1 MKCQTPEFWFF
12 YKQTAGSHDIQNELH
27 LQGGCVK
34 IDSENS
40 TRFYFGREE
49 GVKMKKRVVYVL
61 LCFMLCMASIPAAV
75 FADSETP
82 AVPATKWS
90 DNAATAFAG
99 GSGTEA
105 DPYQIETPEQLAK
118 LAADVNSGVVGQ
130 THIREYFKLT
140 KDIDLSAHRWIPI
153 GRGTVL
159 KPYQAFSGYFNGNDK
174 TITGMY
180 VDESTEK
187 YSAGL
192 FGNFSGYEIKNLK
205 IKDAYVKTSSDVNEQ
220 SGNRDAAGIL
230 IGSAIQGHEMT
241 ISVKD
246 CSVSGIVESDSARTG
261 GLAGYNSYGT
271 YENCTADVKVKG
283 AGKAGGFVGEDFSGT
298 YKNCTAEGNV
308 SGSWSVGGFAGILF
322 FESKADHCAA
332 QGKVTASDWNAGGFA
347 GYVEN
352 GVTISNCVAAGDV
365 ESTVDGWE
373 PKVGGFA
380 GTVTGA
386 NTVSNS
392 HAAGKVTS
400 ASKDIKAGGF
410 AGALVETNNFASCS
424 FDVEKNADL
433 KAAGGTEAAEIEGV
447 EAASTQKVK
456 ANVCRDYYGKH
467 ELKEVP
473 GKAAN
478 CLEDGVETYWMC
490 DNCGSMY
497 SDKEQMTMITE
508 PAVIKATGHKFG
520 EWKVIKEATASEKGE
535 KQRTCQVCQFVEK
548 AEIPAAGAPVNDKSA
563 ATGDSS
569 MPILYGILALAA
581 LAGAGAVIVTRK
593 KRMN

>member
-1 MKCQTPEFWFF
+1 
-12 YKQTAGSHDIQNELH
+12 
-27 LQGGCVK
+27 
-34 IDSENS
+34 
-40 TRFYFGREE
+40 
-49 GVKMKKRVVYVL
+49 MKKRVVYVL

-118 LAADVNSGVVGQ
+118 LAADVNSGIYGQ
-130 THIREYFKLT
+130 THSGEYFKLT
-140 KDIDLSAHRWIPI
+140 KDIDLSAHKWIPI
-153 GRGTVL
+153 GSGSAS
-159 KPYQAFSGYFNGNDK
+159 KSFHAFSGYFDGNDK
-174 TITGMY
+174 TITGLR
-180 VDESTEK
+180 VDESDDHF
-187 YSAGL
+187 SAGL
-192 FGNFSGYEIKNLK
+192 FGNVTGYEIKNLK
-205 IKDAYVKTSSDVNEQ
+205 IKDAYVKTE
-220 SGNRDAAGIL
+220 SGDGTENAGIL
-230 IGSAIQGHEMT
+230 IGSAAQGYGMT
-241 ISVKD
+241 TSVKD
-246 CSVSGIVESDSARTG
+246 CSVSGIVKSDSARTG

-308 SGSWSVGGFAGILF
+308 SGSWSVGGFAGVLF
-322 FESKADHCAA
+322 SESKADHCAA

-365 ESTVDGWE
+365 ESTVDRWD

-380 GTVTGA
+380 GTIDGDSKA

-433 KAAGGTEAAEIEGV
+433 KAAGGTEAAEIENVKPAAEIEGV
-447 EAASTQKVK
+447 EAALTQKVK

-508 PAVIKATGHKFG
+508 PVVIKATGHKFG

-593 KRMN
+593 KKTN

>member
-1 MKCQTPEFWFF
+1 
-12 YKQTAGSHDIQNELH
+12 
-27 LQGGCVK
+27 
-34 IDSENS
+34 
-40 TRFYFGREE
+40 
-49 GVKMKKRVVYVL
+49 MKKRVVYML
-61 LCFMLCMASIPAAV
+61 LCFMLCMASIPAAA

-105 DPYQIETPEQLAK
+105 DPYQIETAEQLAK

-130 THIREYFKLT
+130 THSGEYFKLT

-153 GRGTVL
+153 GSGSAIGSFH
-159 KPYQAFSGYFNGNDK
+159 AFSGYFDGNDK
-174 TITGMY
+174 TITGLR
-180 VDESTEK
+180 VDESDDHS
-187 YSAGL
+187 SAGL
-192 FGNFSGYEIKNLK
+192 FGNVTGYEIKNLK
-205 IKDAYVKTSSDVNEQ
+205 IKDAYVKTESV
-220 SGNRDAAGIL
+220 GNKIENAGIL
-230 IGSAIQGHEMT
+230 IGSAAQGYGMT
-241 ISVKD
+241 TSVKD
-246 CSVSGIVESDSARTG
+246 CSVSGIVESGSARTG

-308 SGSWSVGGFAGILF
+308 SGSWSVGGFAGVLF

-380 GTVTGA
+380 GTVDVGTVDGHSKA

-424 FDVEKNADL
+424 FDVEKNAAL
-433 KAAGGTEAAEIEGV
+433 KAKGGTEAAEIEGV

-508 PAVIKATGHKFG
+508 PVVIKATGHKFG

-548 AEIPAAGAPVNDKSA
+548 AEIPATGAPVNDKSA

>member
-1 MKCQTPEFWFF
+1 
-12 YKQTAGSHDIQNELH
+12 
-27 LQGGCVK
+27 
-34 IDSENS
+34 
-40 TRFYFGREE
+40 
-49 GVKMKKRVVYVL
+49 MKKRVVYML
-61 LCFMLCMASIPAAV
+61 LCFMLCMASIPAAA

-82 AVPATKWS
+82 AVPAKEWS
-90 DNAATAFAG
+90 GYAATAFAG

-105 DPYQIETPEQLAK
+105 DPYQIETAEQLAK
-118 LAADVNSGVVGQ
+118 LAKDVNSGVVGQ
-130 THIREYFKLT
+130 THSGEYFKLT

-153 GRGTVL
+153 GSGSAS
-159 KPYQAFSGYFNGNDK
+159 KSFHAFSGYFDGNDK
-174 TITGMY
+174 KITGMY

-192 FGNFSGYEIKNLK
+192 FGNVTGYEIKNLK
-205 IKDAYVKTSSDVNEQ
+205 IKDAYVKTE
-220 SGNRDAAGIL
+220 SGDGTENAGIL
-230 IGSAIQGHEMT
+230 IGSATQGYGMT
-241 ISVKD
+241 TSVKD
-246 CSVSGIVESDSARTG
+246 CSVSGIVESGSARTG

-308 SGSWSVGGFAGILF
+308 SGSWSVGGFAGVLF

-332 QGKVTASDWNAGGFA
+332 QGKVTASNWNAGGFA
-347 GYVEN
+347 GYVEE

-380 GTVTGA
+380 GTVDGHSKA

-410 AGALVETNNFASCS
+410 AGALIETNNFASCS
-424 FDVEKNADL
+424 FDVEKNAAL
-433 KAAGGTEAAEIEGV
+433 KAAGGTEAAEIENVKPTAEIEGV
-447 EAASTQKVK
+447 EAALTQKVK

-478 CLEDGVETYWMC
+478 CLEDGVKTYWMC

-497 SDKEQMTMITE
+497 SDKDQMTMITE
-508 PAVIKATGHKFG
+508 PVVITATGHKFG

-548 AEIPAAGAPVNDKSA
+548 AEIPATGAPVNDKSA

>member
-1 MKCQTPEFWFF
+1 
-12 YKQTAGSHDIQNELH
+12 
-27 LQGGCVK
+27 
-34 IDSENS
+34 
-40 TRFYFGREE
+40 
-49 GVKMKKRVVYVL
+49 
-61 LCFMLCMASIPAAV
+61 MLCMASIPAAA

-118 LAADVNSGVVGQ
+118 LAADINTGIPELDHSK
-130 THIREYFKLT
+130 EYFKLT

-153 GRGTVL
+153 GSGSANRSFH
-159 KPYQAFSGYFNGNDK
+159 AFSGYFDGNDK
-174 TITGMY
+174 TITGLR
-180 VDESTEK
+180 VDESDDHF
-187 YSAGL
+187 SAGL
-192 FGNFSGYEIKNLK
+192 FGNVTGYEIKNLK
-205 IKDAYVKTSSDVNEQ
+205 IKDAYVKTE
-220 SGNRDAAGIL
+220 SGDGTENAGIL
-230 IGSAIQGHEMT
+230 IGSATQGYGMT
-241 ISVKD
+241 TSVKD
-246 CSVSGIVESDSARTG
+246 CSVSGIVESGSARTG

-283 AGKAGGFVGEDFSGT
+283 AGKAGGFVGEDFSGI
-298 YKNCTAEGNV
+298 YKNCTAEGDV
-308 SGSWSVGGFAGILF
+308 SGKWSVGGFAGVLF
-322 FESKADHCAA
+322 WESKADHCAA
-332 QGKVTASDWNAGGFA
+332 QGKVTASNWNAGGFA
-347 GYVEN
+347 GYVEE

-365 ESTVDGWE
+365 ESTVDGWD

-380 GTVTGA
+380 GTVDGHSKA

-433 KAAGGTEAAEIEGV
+433 KAEGGTAAAEIEGV

-490 DNCGSMY
+490 DSCGSMY
-497 SDKEQMTMITE
+497 SDKEQATMITE
-508 PAVIKATGHKFG
+508 PVVIKATGHKFG

>member
-1 MKCQTPEFWFF
+1 
-12 YKQTAGSHDIQNELH
+12 
-27 LQGGCVK
+27 
-34 IDSENS
+34 
-40 TRFYFGREE
+40 
-49 GVKMKKRVVYVL
+49 MKKRVVYML
-61 LCFMLCMASIPAAV
+61 LCFMLCMASIPAAA
-75 FADSETP
+75 FADSKTP
-82 AVPATKWS
+82 AVPATEWS
-90 DNAATAFAG
+90 GYAATAFAG

-118 LAADVNSGVVGQ
+118 LAADINTGIPERDHSK
-130 THIREYFKLT
+130 EYFKLT

-153 GRGTVL
+153 GSGSANESFH
-159 KPYQAFSGYFNGNDK
+159 AFSGYFDGNDK
-174 TITGMY
+174 TITGLR
-180 VDESTEK
+180 VDESDDHF
-187 YSAGL
+187 SAGL
-192 FGNFSGYEIKNLK
+192 FGNVTGYEIKNLK
-205 IKDAYVKTSSDVNEQ
+205 IKDAYVKTE
-220 SGNRDAAGIL
+220 SGDGTENAGIL
-230 IGSAIQGHEMT
+230 IGSATQGYGMT
-241 ISVKD
+241 TSVKD
-246 CSVSGIVESDSARTG
+246 CSVSGIVKSDSARTG

-308 SGSWSVGGFAGILF
+308 SGSWSVGGFAGVLF

-332 QGKVTASDWNAGGFA
+332 QGKVTASNWNAGGFA
-347 GYVEN
+347 GYVEE

-380 GTVTGA
+380 GTVDGHSKA

-410 AGALVETNNFASCS
+410 AGALIETNNFASCS
-424 FDVEKNADL
+424 FDVEKNAAL
-433 KAAGGTEAAEIEGV
+433 KAKGGTEAAEIEGV

-490 DNCGSMY
+490 DNCRSMY

-508 PAVIKATGHKFG
+508 PVVIKATDHKFG

-548 AEIPAAGAPVNDKSA
+548 AEIPATGTPVNDKSA

-581 LAGAGAVIVTRK
+581 LAGACAVIVTRK

>member
-1 MKCQTPEFWFF
+1 
-12 YKQTAGSHDIQNELH
+12 
-27 LQGGCVK
+27 
-34 IDSENS
+34 
-40 TRFYFGREE
+40 
-49 GVKMKKRVVYVL
+49 MKKRVVYML
-61 LCFMLCMASIPAAV
+61 LCFMLCMASIPAAA

-82 AVPATKWS
+82 TVPDTEWS
-90 DNAATAFAG
+90 DYVATAFAG

-118 LAADVNSGVVGQ
+118 LAVDVNSGIYGQ
-130 THIREYFKLT
+130 THSGEYFKLT

-153 GRGTVL
+153 GSGSAIGSFH
-159 KPYQAFSGYFNGNDK
+159 AFSGYFDGNDK
-174 TITGMY
+174 TITGLR
-180 VDESTEK
+180 VDESDDHS
-187 YSAGL
+187 SAGL
-192 FGNFSGYEIKNLK
+192 FGNVTGYEIKNLK
-205 IKDAYVKTSSDVNEQ
+205 IKDAYVKTESV
-220 SGNRDAAGIL
+220 GNKIENAGIL
-230 IGSAIQGHEMT
+230 IGSATQGYGMT
-241 ISVKD
+241 TSVKD
-246 CSVSGIVESDSARTG
+246 CSVSGIVESGSARNG

-308 SGSWSVGGFAGILF
+308 SGSWSVGGFAGVLF

-332 QGKVTASDWNAGGFA
+332 QGKVTASNWNAGGFA
-347 GYVEN
+347 GYVEE
-352 GVTISNCVAAGDV
+352 GVTISNCVAAGDI

-380 GTVTGA
+380 GTVDGHSKA

-424 FDVEKNADL
+424 FDVEKNVAL
-433 KAAGGTEAAEIEGV
+433 KAKGGTEAAEIEGV

-490 DNCGSMY
+490 DNCRSMY
-497 SDKEQMTMITE
+497 SNKEQMTMITE
-508 PAVIKATGHKFG
+508 PVVIKATGHKFG

-548 AEIPAAGAPVNDKSA
+548 AEIPATGAPVNDKSA

-581 LAGAGAVIVTRK
+581 LAGACAVIVTRK

>member
-1 MKCQTPEFWFF
+1 
-12 YKQTAGSHDIQNELH
+12 
-27 LQGGCVK
+27 
-34 IDSENS
+34 
-40 TRFYFGREE
+40 
-49 GVKMKKRVVYVL
+49 
-61 LCFMLCMASIPAAV
+61 
-75 FADSETP
+75 
-82 AVPATKWS
+82 
-90 DNAATAFAG
+90 
-99 GSGTEA
+99 
-105 DPYQIETPEQLAK
+105 
-118 LAADVNSGVVGQ
+118 
-130 THIREYFKLT
+130 
-140 KDIDLSAHRWIPI
+140 
-153 GRGTVL
+153 
-159 KPYQAFSGYFNGNDK
+159 
-174 TITGMY
+174 
-180 VDESTEK
+180 
-187 YSAGL
+187 
-192 FGNFSGYEIKNLK
+192 
-205 IKDAYVKTSSDVNEQ
+205 
-220 SGNRDAAGIL
+220 
-230 IGSAIQGHEMT
+230 MT
-241 ISVKD
+241 TSVKD

-283 AGKAGGFVGEDFSGT
+283 AGKASGFIGEDFNGT

-308 SGSWSVGGFAGILF
+308 SGSWSVGGFAGVLLS
-322 FESKADHCAA
+322 ESKADHCAA

-380 GTVTGA
+380 GTVDGHGKA

-400 ASKDIKAGGF
+400 ASKNIKAGGF

-424 FDVEKNADL
+424 FDVEKNATL
-433 KAAGGTEAAEIEGV
+433 KAKGGTEAAEIENVKPTAEIEGV

-497 SDKEQMTMITE
+497 SDKEQATMITE
-508 PAVIKATGHKFG
+508 PVVIKATGHKFG
-520 EWKVIKEATASEKGE
+520 EWKVTKEATASEKGE

-548 AEIPAAGAPVNDKSA
+548 AEIPATGAPVNDKSA

>member
-1 MKCQTPEFWFF
+1 
-12 YKQTAGSHDIQNELH
+12 
-27 LQGGCVK
+27 
-34 IDSENS
+34 
-40 TRFYFGREE
+40 
-49 GVKMKKRVVYVL
+49 MKKRAVYML
-61 LCFMLCMASIPAAV
+61 LCFMLCMASIPAAA

-82 AVPATKWS
+82 AVPPTKWS

-105 DPYQIETPEQLAK
+105 DPYQIETAEQLAK
-118 LAADVNSGVVGQ
+118 LAADINTGILDLDHSK
-130 THIREYFKLT
+130 EYFKLT

-153 GRGTVL
+153 GSGSANESFH
-159 KPYQAFSGYFNGNDK
+159 AFSGYFDGNDK
-174 TITGMY
+174 TITGLR
-180 VDESTEK
+180 VDESDDHF
-187 YSAGL
+187 SAGL
-192 FGNFSGYEIKNLK
+192 FGNVTGYEIKNLK
-205 IKDAYVKTSSDVNEQ
+205 IKDAYVKTELKSKDKPEN
-220 SGNRDAAGIL
+220 AGIL
-230 IGSAIQGHEMT
+230 IGSAAQGYGT
-241 ISVKD
+241 TTSVKD
-246 CSVSGIVESDSARTG
+246 CSVSGIVESGSARTG

-271 YENCTADVKVKG
+271 YENCTADVKVIG
-283 AGKAGGFVGEDFSGT
+283 AGKAGGFIGEDFKGT

-308 SGSWSVGGFAGILF
+308 SGSWSVGGFAGVLF

-332 QGKVTASDWNAGGFA
+332 QGKVAASDWNVGGFA
-347 GYVEN
+347 GYVEE

-380 GTVTGA
+380 GTVDGHSKA

-410 AGALVETNNFASCS
+410 AGALIETNNFASCS
-424 FDVEKNADL
+424 FDVEKNAAL
-433 KAAGGTEAAEIEGV
+433 KAKGGTEAAEIEGV
-447 EAASTQKVK
+447 EAALTQKVK

-497 SDKEQMTMITE
+497 SDKEQATMITE
-508 PAVIKATGHKFG
+508 PVVIKATGHKFG

>member
-1 MKCQTPEFWFF
+1 
-12 YKQTAGSHDIQNELH
+12 
-27 LQGGCVK
+27 
-34 IDSENS
+34 
-40 TRFYFGREE
+40 
-49 GVKMKKRVVYVL
+49 MKKRVVYML
-61 LCFMLCMASIPAAV
+61 LCFMLCMASIPAAA

-82 AVPATKWS
+82 AVPATEWS
-90 DNAATAFAG
+90 GYAATAFAG

-105 DPYQIETPEQLAK
+105 DPYQIETAEQLAK
-118 LAADVNSGVVGQ
+118 LAKDVNSGVVGQ
-130 THIREYFKLT
+130 THSGEYFKLT
-140 KDIDLSAHRWIPI
+140 EDIDLSAHRWIPI
-153 GRGTVL
+153 GSGSAS
-159 KPYQAFSGYFNGNDK
+159 KSFHAFSGYFDGNDK

-192 FGNFSGYEIKNLK
+192 FGNVTGYEIKNLK
-205 IKDAYVKTSSDVNEQ
+205 IKDAYVKTE
-220 SGNRDAAGIL
+220 SGDGTENAGIL
-230 IGSAIQGHEMT
+230 IGSATQGYGMT
-241 ISVKD
+241 TSVKD
-246 CSVSGIVESDSARTG
+246 CSVSGIVESGSARTG

-308 SGSWSVGGFAGILF
+308 GGSWSVGGFAGVLF
-322 FESKADHCAA
+322 SESKADHCAA

-347 GYVEN
+347 GYVQD

-365 ESTVDGWE
+365 ESTVDVLE

-380 GTVTGA
+380 GTVDARTADGKCKA

-392 HAAGKVTS
+392 HAAGKVTRPS
-400 ASKDIKAGGF
+400 NDIKAGGF

-424 FDVEKNADL
+424 FDVEKNAAL
-433 KAAGGTEAAEIEGV
+433 KAKGGTEAAEIEGV
-447 EAASTQKVK
+447 EAALTQKVK

-508 PAVIKATGHKFG
+508 PVVIKATGHKFG

-548 AEIPAAGAPVNDKSA
+548 AEIPATGAPVNDKSA

>member
-1 MKCQTPEFWFF
+1 
-12 YKQTAGSHDIQNELH
+12 
-27 LQGGCVK
+27 
-34 IDSENS
+34 
-40 TRFYFGREE
+40 
-49 GVKMKKRVVYVL
+49 MKKRVVYVL

-118 LAADVNSGVVGQ
+118 LAADINKGIPELDHSK
-130 THIREYFKLT
+130 EYFKLT
-140 KDIDLSAHRWIPI
+140 KDIDLSAHKWIPI
-153 GRGTVL
+153 GSGSVNESFH
-159 KPYQAFSGYFNGNDK
+159 AFSGYFDGNDK

-230 IGSAIQGHEMT
+230 IGSAAQGYSMT
-241 ISVKD
+241 TSVKD
-246 CSVSGIVESDSARTG
+246 CSVSGIVESGSARTG

-283 AGKAGGFVGEDFSGT
+283 AGIAGGFVGEDFKGT

-332 QGKVTASDWNAGGFA
+332 QGKVTASDWNVGGFA
-347 GYVEN
+347 GYVEE

-365 ESTVDGWE
+365 ESTVDGWD

-380 GTVTGA
+380 GTVDGHSKA

-410 AGALVETNNFASCS
+410 AGALIETNNFASCS
-424 FDVEKNADL
+424 FDVEKNAAL
-433 KAAGGTEAAEIEGV
+433 KAAGGNEAAEIEGV

-473 GKAAN
+473 GKDAK

-508 PAVIKATGHKFG
+508 PVVIKATGHKFG
-520 EWKVIKEATASEKGE
+520 EWKVTKEATASEKGE

-548 AEIPAAGAPVNDKSA
+548 AEIPAAGAPANDKSA

>member
-1 MKCQTPEFWFF
+1 
-12 YKQTAGSHDIQNELH
+12 
-27 LQGGCVK
+27 
-34 IDSENS
+34 
-40 TRFYFGREE
+40 
-49 GVKMKKRVVYVL
+49 MKKRVVYML
-61 LCFMLCMASIPAAV
+61 LCFMLCMASIPAAA
-75 FADSETP
+75 FADSETL

-105 DPYQIETPEQLAK
+105 DPYQIETAEQLAK
-118 LAADVNSGVVGQ
+118 LAADINTGIPELDHSK
-130 THIREYFKLT
+130 EYFKLT

-153 GRGTVL
+153 GSGSANESFH
-159 KPYQAFSGYFNGNDK
+159 AFSGYFDGNDK
-174 TITGMY
+174 TITGLR
-180 VDESTEK
+180 VDESDDHF
-187 YSAGL
+187 SAGL
-192 FGNFSGYEIKNLK
+192 FGNVTGYEIKNLK
-205 IKDAYVKTSSDVNEQ
+205 IKDAYVKTESA
-220 SGNRDAAGIL
+220 GNKLENAGIL
-230 IGSAIQGHEMT
+230 IGSAAQGYGKT
-241 ISVKD
+241 TSVKD
-246 CSVSGIVESDSARTG
+246 CSVSGIVESNSARTG

-271 YENCTADVKVKG
+271 YENCTAGVKVKG
-283 AGKAGGFVGEDFSGT
+283 AGQAGGFIGEDFNGI

-308 SGSWSVGGFAGILF
+308 GGSWSVGGFAGVLF
-322 FESKADHCAA
+322 YESKADHCAA

-347 GYVEN
+347 GYVQD

-380 GTVTGA
+380 GTVDGNSKA

-400 ASKDIKAGGF
+400 ANEEYKAGGF
-410 AGALVETNNFASCS
+410 TGVNSGSTFTGSS
-424 FDVEKNADL
+424 FDVEKNAAL
-433 KAAGGTEAAEIEGV
+433 KAKGGTEAVEIEGV
-447 EAASTQKVK
+447 EAALTQKVK

-473 GKAAN
+473 GKAAS

-497 SDKEQMTMITE
+497 SDKEQTAMIQE
-508 PAVIKATGHKFG
+508 PVVIKATGHKFG

>member
-1 MKCQTPEFWFF
+1 
-12 YKQTAGSHDIQNELH
+12 
-27 LQGGCVK
+27 
-34 IDSENS
+34 
-40 TRFYFGREE
+40 
-49 GVKMKKRVVYVL
+49 MKKRVVYML
-61 LCFMLCMASIPAAV
+61 LCFMLCMASIPAAA

-105 DPYQIETPEQLAK
+105 DPYQIETAEQLAK
-118 LAADVNSGVVGQ
+118 LAADINTGIPELDHSK
-130 THIREYFKLT
+130 EYFKLT

-159 KPYQAFSGYFNGNDK
+159 ESYQAFSGYFNGNDK

-220 SGNRDAAGIL
+220 SGNRDATGIL
-230 IGSAIQGHEMT
+230 IGSATQGHEMT

-283 AGKAGGFVGEDFSGT
+283 AGIAGGFVGEDFKGT

-308 SGSWSVGGFAGILF
+308 SGSWSIGGFAGILF

-332 QGKVTASDWNAGGFA
+332 QGKVTASNWNVGGFA
-347 GYVEN
+347 GYVEE

-400 ASKDIKAGGF
+400 ANEEYKAGGF
-410 AGALVETNNFASCS
+410 TGVNSGSTFTGSS
-424 FDVEKNADL
+424 FDVEKNAAL

-478 CLEDGVETYWMC
+478 CLEDGVKTYWMC

-508 PAVIKATGHKFG
+508 PVVIKATGHKFG
-520 EWKVIKEATASEKGE
+520 EWKVIK
-535 KQRTCQVCQFVEK
+535 
-548 AEIPAAGAPVNDKSA
+548 
-563 ATGDSS
+563 
-569 MPILYGILALAA
+569 
-581 LAGAGAVIVTRK
+581 
-593 KRMN
+593 

>member
-1 MKCQTPEFWFF
+1 MR
-12 YKQTAGSHDIQNELH
+12 N
-27 LQGGCVK
+27 K
-34 IDSENS
+34 I
-40 TRFYFGREE
+40 
-49 GVKMKKRVVYVL
+49 VYVL
-61 LCFMLCMASIPAAV
+61 LCLMLCVAFIPAAA

-82 AVPATKWS
+82 TVPATEWS

-105 DPYQIETPEQLAK
+105 DPYLIEKPEQLAK
-118 LAADVNSGVVGQ
+118 LAADINSGVVDLD
-130 THIREYFKLT
+130 HSREYFKLT

-153 GRGTVL
+153 GSGSANGSFH
-159 KPYQAFSGYFNGNDK
+159 AFSGYFDGNDK
-174 TITGMY
+174 TITGLR
-180 VDESTEK
+180 VDESDDHF
-187 YSAGL
+187 SAGL
-192 FGNFSGYEIKNLK
+192 FGNFTGYEIKNLK
-205 IKDAYVKTSSDVNEQ
+205 IKDAYVKTE
-220 SGNRDAAGIL
+220 SGDDTENAGIL
-230 IGSAIQGHEMT
+230 IGSAAQGYGMT
-241 ISVKD
+241 TSVKN
-246 CSVSGIVESDSARTG
+246 CSVSGIVESGSARTG

-308 SGSWSVGGFAGILF
+308 SGSWSVGGFAGVLF
-322 FESKADHCAA
+322 SESKADHCAA

-347 GYVEN
+347 GYVEE

-365 ESTVDGWE
+365 ESTVDGWD

-380 GTVTGA
+380 GTVDGHSKA

-410 AGALVETNNFASCS
+410 AGALIETNNFASCS
-424 FDVEKNADL
+424 FDVEKNAAL
-433 KAAGGTEAAEIEGV
+433 KAAGGNEAAEIEGV

-467 ELKEVP
+467 ELKEVT

-508 PAVIKATGHKFG
+508 PVVIKATGHKFG

>member
-1 MKCQTPEFWFF
+1 
-12 YKQTAGSHDIQNELH
+12 
-27 LQGGCVK
+27 
-34 IDSENS
+34 
-40 TRFYFGREE
+40 
-49 GVKMKKRVVYVL
+49 MKKRVVYML
-61 LCFMLCMASIPAAV
+61 LCFMLCMASIPAAA

-82 AVPATKWS
+82 AVLAKEWS
-90 DNAATAFAG
+90 GYAATAFAG

-105 DPYQIETPEQLAK
+105 DPYQIKTAEQLAK
-118 LAADVNSGVVGQ
+118 LAKDVNSGVVGQ
-130 THIREYFKLT
+130 THSGEYFKLT
-140 KDIDLSAHRWIPI
+140 EDIDLSAHRWIPI
-153 GRGTVL
+153 GSGSAS
-159 KPYQAFSGYFNGNDK
+159 KSFHAFYGYFDGNDK

-220 SGNRDAAGIL
+220 NGNRDAAGIL
-230 IGSAIQGHEMT
+230 IGSATQGHEMT

-308 SGSWSVGGFAGILF
+308 GGSWSVGGFAGVLF
-322 FESKADHCAA
+322 SESKADHCAA

-365 ESTVDGWE
+365 ESTVDVLE

-380 GTVTGA
+380 GTVDAGTVDGKRKA

-392 HAAGKVTS
+392 HAAGKVTRPS
-400 ASKDIKAGGF
+400 NDIKAGGF

-424 FDVEKNADL
+424 FDVEKNAAL
-433 KAAGGTEAAEIEGV
+433 KAKGGTEAAEIKGV
-447 EAASTQKVK
+447 EAALTQKVK

-508 PAVIKATGHKFG
+508 PVVIKATGHKFG

-548 AEIPAAGAPVNDKSA
+548 AEIPATGAPVNDKSA

-593 KRMN
+593 KSMN

>member
-1 MKCQTPEFWFF
+1 
-12 YKQTAGSHDIQNELH
+12 
-27 LQGGCVK
+27 
-34 IDSENS
+34 
-40 TRFYFGREE
+40 
-49 GVKMKKRVVYVL
+49 MKKRVVYML
-61 LCFMLCMASIPAAV
+61 LCFMLCMASIPAAA

-82 AVPATKWS
+82 AVPATEWS
-90 DNAATAFAG
+90 SYAATAFAG

-118 LAADVNSGVVGQ
+118 LAADINTGIPELDHSK
-130 THIREYFKLT
+130 EYFKLT

-153 GRGTVL
+153 GSGSANGSFH
-159 KPYQAFSGYFNGNDK
+159 AFAGYFDGNDK
-174 TITGMY
+174 TITGLR
-180 VDESTEK
+180 VDESDDHF
-187 YSAGL
+187 SAGL
-192 FGNFSGYEIKNLK
+192 FGNVTGYEIKNLK
-205 IKDAYVKTSSDVNEQ
+205 IKDAYVKTE
-220 SGNRDAAGIL
+220 SGDETENAGIL
-230 IGSAIQGHEMT
+230 IGSAAHGYGMT
-241 ISVKD
+241 TSVKD

-308 SGSWSVGGFAGILF
+308 GGSWLVGGFAGVLF

-347 GYVEN
+347 GYVEE

-380 GTVTGA
+380 GTVDGHSKA

-424 FDVEKNADL
+424 FDVEKNTAL
-433 KAAGGTEAAEIEGV
+433 KATGGTEAAEIEGV

-490 DNCGSMY
+490 DNCRSMY

-508 PAVIKATGHKFG
+508 PVVIKATGHKFG
-520 EWKVIKEATASEKGE
+520 KWKVIKEATASEKGE

-548 AEIPAAGAPVNDKSA
+548 AEIPATGAPVNDKSA

-581 LAGAGAVIVTRK
+581 LAGACAVIVTRK

>member
-1 MKCQTPEFWFF
+1 MR
-12 YKQTAGSHDIQNELH
+12 N
-27 LQGGCVK
+27 K
-34 IDSENS
+34 I
-40 TRFYFGREE
+40 
-49 GVKMKKRVVYVL
+49 VYVL
-61 LCFMLCMASIPAAV
+61 LCLMLCVAFIPAAA

-82 AVPATKWS
+82 AAPSGIWTDS
-90 DNAATAFAG
+90 AAKEFAG
-99 GSGTEA
+99 GSGTKD
-105 DPYQIETPEQLAK
+105 DPYQIETAEQLAK
-118 LAADVNSGVVGQ
+118 LAADINKGIPELDHSK
-130 THIREYFKLT
+130 EYFKLT
-140 KDIDLSAHRWIPI
+140 KDIDLSAHKWIPI
-153 GRGTVL
+153 GSGSANGSFH
-159 KPYQAFSGYFNGNDK
+159 AFAGYFDGNNK

-180 VDESTEK
+180 VDESNKK

-192 FGNFSGYEIKNLK
+192 FGNVTGYEIKNLK
-205 IKDAYVKTSSDVNEQ
+205 IKDAYVKTESV
-220 SGNRDAAGIL
+220 GNKIENAGIL
-230 IGSAIQGHEMT
+230 IGHAAQGYGMT
-241 ISVKD
+241 TSVKD
-246 CSVSGIVESDSARTG
+246 CFVSGIVESGSARTG

-283 AGKAGGFVGEDFSGT
+283 AGCAGGFVGEDFSGT

-308 SGSWSVGGFAGILF
+308 SGSWS
-322 FESKADHCAA
+322 
-332 QGKVTASDWNAGGFA
+332 
-347 GYVEN
+347 
-352 GVTISNCVAAGDV
+352 
-365 ESTVDGWE
+365 
-373 PKVGGFA
+373 VGGFA

-410 AGALVETNNFASCS
+410 AGALIETNNFASCS
-424 FDVEKNADL
+424 FDVEKNAAL

-508 PAVIKATGHKFG
+508 PVVIKATGHKFG

>member
-1 MKCQTPEFWFF
+1 
-12 YKQTAGSHDIQNELH
+12 
-27 LQGGCVK
+27 
-34 IDSENS
+34 
-40 TRFYFGREE
+40 
-49 GVKMKKRVVYVL
+49 MKKRVVYML
-61 LCFMLCMASIPAAV
+61 LCFMLCMASIPAAA

-90 DNAATAFAG
+90 DKAATAFAG

-118 LAADVNSGVVGQ
+118 LAADINTGIPELDHS
-130 THIREYFKLT
+130 REYFKLT

-153 GRGTVL
+153 GSGSANGSFH
-159 KPYQAFSGYFNGNDK
+159 AFSGYFDGNDK
-174 TITGMY
+174 TISGLR
-180 VDESTEK
+180 VDESDDHF
-187 YSAGL
+187 SAGL
-192 FGNFSGYEIKNLK
+192 FGNVTGYEIKNLK
-205 IKDAYVKTSSDVNEQ
+205 IKDAYVKTE
-220 SGNRDAAGIL
+220 SGDGTENAGIL
-230 IGSAIQGHEMT
+230 IGSATQGYGMT
-241 ISVKD
+241 TSVKD
-246 CSVSGIVESDSARTG
+246 CSVSGIVESGSARTG

-283 AGKAGGFVGEDFSGT
+283 AGKAGGF
-298 YKNCTAEGNV
+298 
-308 SGSWSVGGFAGILF
+308 
-322 FESKADHCAA
+322 
-332 QGKVTASDWNAGGFA
+332 
-347 GYVEN
+347 
-352 GVTISNCVAAGDV
+352 
-365 ESTVDGWE
+365 
-373 PKVGGFA
+373 
-380 GTVTGA
+380 
-386 NTVSNS
+386 
-392 HAAGKVTS
+392 
-400 ASKDIKAGGF
+400 
-410 AGALVETNNFASCS
+410 AGALIETNNFASCS
-424 FDVEKNADL
+424 FDVEKNAAL

-490 DNCGSMY
+490 DSCGSMY
-497 SDKEQMTMITE
+497 SDKEQATMITE
-508 PAVIKATGHKFG
+508 PVVIKATGHKFG

-548 AEIPAAGAPVNDKSA
+548 AEIPATGAPVNDKSA

>member
-1 MKCQTPEFWFF
+1 
-12 YKQTAGSHDIQNELH
+12 
-27 LQGGCVK
+27 
-34 IDSENS
+34 
-40 TRFYFGREE
+40 
-49 GVKMKKRVVYVL
+49 MKKRVVYML
-61 LCFMLCMASIPAAV
+61 LCFMLCMASIPAAA

-82 AVPATKWS
+82 AVLAKEWS
-90 DNAATAFAG
+90 GYAATAFAG

-105 DPYQIETPEQLAK
+105 DPYQIETAEQLAK
-118 LAADVNSGVVGQ
+118 LAKDVNSGVVGQ
-130 THIREYFKLT
+130 THSGEYFKLT

-153 GRGTVL
+153 GSGSAS
-159 KPYQAFSGYFNGNDK
+159 KSFHAFSGYFDGNDK

-187 YSAGL
+187 YSSGL
-192 FGNFSGYEIKNLK
+192 FGNVTGYEIKNLK
-205 IKDAYVKTSSDVNEQ
+205 IKDAYVKTE
-220 SGNRDAAGIL
+220 SGDGTENAGIL
-230 IGSAIQGHEMT
+230 IGSATQGYGMT
-241 ISVKD
+241 TSVKD
-246 CSVSGIVESDSARTG
+246 CSVSGIVESGSARTG

-308 SGSWSVGGFAGILF
+308 SGSWSVGGFAGVLF

-332 QGKVTASDWNAGGFA
+332 QGKVTASNWNAGGFA
-347 GYVEN
+347 GYVQD

-365 ESTVDGWE
+365 ESTVDGFE

-380 GTVTGA
+380 GIVTGA

-424 FDVEKNADL
+424 FDVKKNAAL

-490 DNCGSMY
+490 DNCRSMY
-497 SDKEQMTMITE
+497 SDEEQMTMIPE
-508 PAVIKATGHKFG
+508 PVVIKATGHKFG

-548 AEIPAAGAPVNDKSA
+548 AEIPATGAPVNDKSA

-581 LAGAGAVIVTRK
+581 LAGACAVIVTRK

>member
-1 MKCQTPEFWFF
+1 
-12 YKQTAGSHDIQNELH
+12 
-27 LQGGCVK
+27 
-34 IDSENS
+34 
-40 TRFYFGREE
+40 
-49 GVKMKKRVVYVL
+49 
-61 LCFMLCMASIPAAV
+61 MASIPAAA

-82 AVPATKWS
+82 AVPATEWS

-99 GSGTEA
+99 GSGTKA

-118 LAADVNSGVVGQ
+118 LAADINSGVVDLD
-130 THIREYFKLT
+130 HSREYFKLT

-153 GRGTVL
+153 GSGSANESFH
-159 KPYQAFSGYFNGNDK
+159 AFSGYFDGNDK
-174 TITGMY
+174 TITGLR
-180 VDESTEK
+180 VDESDDHF
-187 YSAGL
+187 SAGL
-192 FGNFSGYEIKNLK
+192 FGNVTGYEIKNLK
-205 IKDAYVKTSSDVNEQ
+205 IKDAYVKTESV
-220 SGNRDAAGIL
+220 GNKIENAGIL
-230 IGSAIQGHEMT
+230 IGHAAQGYGMT
-241 ISVKD
+241 TSVKN

-308 SGSWSVGGFAGILF
+308 SGSWSVGGFAGVLF

-332 QGKVTASDWNAGGFA
+332 QGKVTASNWNAGGFA
-347 GYVEN
+347 GYVEE

-365 ESTVDGWE
+365 ESTVDGWD

-410 AGALVETNNFASCS
+410 TGVNGGSTFTGSS

-433 KAAGGTEAAEIEGV
+433 KAAGGTEAAEIKNVKPAAEIEGV

-508 PAVIKATGHKFG
+508 PVVIKATGHKFG

-548 AEIPAAGAPVNDKSA
+548 AEIPATGAPVNDKSA

>member
-1 MKCQTPEFWFF
+1 
-12 YKQTAGSHDIQNELH
+12 
-27 LQGGCVK
+27 
-34 IDSENS
+34 
-40 TRFYFGREE
+40 
-49 GVKMKKRVVYVL
+49 MKKRVVYML
-61 LCFMLCMASIPAAV
+61 LCFMLCMVSIPAAA

-105 DPYQIETPEQLAK
+105 DPYQIETAEQLAK
-118 LAADVNSGVVGQ
+118 LAADINTGILDLDHSK
-130 THIREYFKLT
+130 EYFKLT

-153 GRGTVL
+153 GSGSANESFH
-159 KPYQAFSGYFNGNDK
+159 AFSGYFDGNDK
-174 TITGMY
+174 TITGLR
-180 VDESTEK
+180 VDESDDHF
-187 YSAGL
+187 SAGL
-192 FGNFSGYEIKNLK
+192 FGNVTGYEIKNLK
-205 IKDAYVKTSSDVNEQ
+205 IKDAYVKTELKSKDKPEN
-220 SGNRDAAGIL
+220 AGIL
-230 IGSAIQGHEMT
+230 IGSAAQGYGT
-241 ISVKD
+241 TTSVKD
-246 CSVSGIVESDSARTG
+246 CSVSGIVESGSARTG

-283 AGKAGGFVGEDFSGT
+283 AGKAGGFIGEDFKGT

-308 SGSWSVGGFAGILF
+308 SGSWSVGGFAGVLF

-332 QGKVTASDWNAGGFA
+332 QGKVAASDWNVGGFA
-347 GYVEN
+347 GYVEE

-380 GTVTGA
+380 GTVDGNSKA

-410 AGALVETNNFASCS
+410 AGALIETNNFASCS
-424 FDVEKNADL
+424 FDVEKNAAL
-433 KAAGGTEAAEIEGV
+433 KAKGGTEAVEIEGV
-447 EAASTQKVK
+447 EAALTQKVK

-473 GKAAN
+473 GKAAS

-497 SDKEQMTMITE
+497 SDKEQTAMIQE
-508 PAVIKATGHKFG
+508 PVVIKATGHKFG

-569 MPILYGILALAA
+569 MPILYGILALVAI
-581 LAGAGAVIVTRK
+581 AGAGAVIVTRK

>member
-1 MKCQTPEFWFF
+1 
-12 YKQTAGSHDIQNELH
+12 
-27 LQGGCVK
+27 
-34 IDSENS
+34 
-40 TRFYFGREE
+40 
-49 GVKMKKRVVYVL
+49 MKKRVVYVL

-118 LAADVNSGVVGQ
+118 LAADVNSGIYGQ
-130 THIREYFKLT
+130 THSGEYFKLT
-140 KDIDLSAHRWIPI
+140 KDIDLSAHKWIPI
-153 GRGTVL
+153 GSGSAS
-159 KPYQAFSGYFNGNDK
+159 KSFHAFSGYFDGNDK
-174 TITGMY
+174 TITGLR
-180 VDESTEK
+180 VDESDDHF
-187 YSAGL
+187 SAGL
-192 FGNFSGYEIKNLK
+192 FGNFTGYEIKNLK
-205 IKDAYVKTSSDVNEQ
+205 IKDAYVKTE
-220 SGNRDAAGIL
+220 SGDGTENAGIL
-230 IGSAIQGHEMT
+230 IGSAAQGYGMT
-241 ISVKD
+241 TSVKD
-246 CSVSGIVESDSARTG
+246 CSVSGIVKSDSARTG

-283 AGKAGGFVGEDFSGT
+283 AGKAGGFVGEDFSGI
-298 YKNCTAEGNV
+298 YKNCTAEGDV
-308 SGSWSVGGFAGILF
+308 SGKWSVGGFAGVLF
-322 FESKADHCAA
+322 WESKADHCAA
-332 QGKVTASDWNAGGFA
+332 QGKVTASNWNAGGFA
-347 GYVEN
+347 GYVEE

-365 ESTVDGWE
+365 ESTVDGWD

-380 GTVTGA
+380 GTVDGHSKA

-410 AGALVETNNFASCS
+410 AGALIETNNFASCS
-424 FDVEKNADL
+424 FDVEKNAAL
-433 KAAGGTEAAEIEGV
+433 KAAGGNEAAEIEGV

-473 GKAAN
+473 GKDAK

-508 PAVIKATGHKFG
+508 PVVIKATGHKFG
-520 EWKVIKEATASEKGE
+520 EWKVTKEATASEKGE

-548 AEIPAAGAPVNDKSA
+548 AEIPATGAPANDKSA

>member
-1 MKCQTPEFWFF
+1 
-12 YKQTAGSHDIQNELH
+12 
-27 LQGGCVK
+27 
-34 IDSENS
+34 
-40 TRFYFGREE
+40 
-49 GVKMKKRVVYVL
+49 MKKRVVYML
-61 LCFMLCMASIPAAV
+61 LCFMLCMASIPAAA

-82 AVPATKWS
+82 AVTATEWS
-90 DNAATAFAG
+90 GYAATAFAG

-105 DPYQIETPEQLAK
+105 DPYQIETAEQLAK
-118 LAADVNSGVVGQ
+118 LAKDVNSGVVGQ
-130 THIREYFKLT
+130 THSGEYFKLT

-153 GRGTVL
+153 GSGSAS
-159 KPYQAFSGYFNGNDK
+159 KSFHAFSGYFDGNDK

-192 FGNFSGYEIKNLK
+192 FGNVTGYEIKNLK
-205 IKDAYVKTSSDVNEQ
+205 IKDAYVKTE
-220 SGNRDAAGIL
+220 SGDGTENAGIL
-230 IGSAIQGHEMT
+230 IGSATQGYGMT
-241 ISVKD
+241 TSVKD
-246 CSVSGIVESDSARTG
+246 CSVSGIVESGSARTG

-308 SGSWSVGGFAGILF
+308 SGSWSVGGFAGVLF

-332 QGKVTASDWNAGGFA
+332 QGKVTASNRNVGGFA
-347 GYVEN
+347 GYVEE

-365 ESTVDGWE
+365 ESTVDVLE

-380 GTVTGA
+380 GTVDGKSKA

-392 HAAGKVTS
+392 HAAGKVTRPS
-400 ASKDIKAGGF
+400 NDIKAGGF
-410 AGALVETNNFASCS
+410 AGALIETNNFASCS
-424 FDVEKNADL
+424 FDVEKNAAL
-433 KAAGGTEAAEIEGV
+433 KAKGGTEAAEIEGV
-447 EAASTQKVK
+447 EAALTQKVK
-456 ANVCRDYYGKH
+456 ANVCRDYYEKH
-467 ELKEVP
+467 VLKEVP
-473 GKAAN
+473 GKDAN
-478 CLEDGVETYWMC
+478 CLENGVETYWMC

-508 PAVIKATGHKFG
+508 PVVIKATGHKFG

-548 AEIPAAGAPVNDKSA
+548 AEIPATGAPVNDKSA

>member
-1 MKCQTPEFWFF
+1 
-12 YKQTAGSHDIQNELH
+12 
-27 LQGGCVK
+27 
-34 IDSENS
+34 
-40 TRFYFGREE
+40 
-49 GVKMKKRVVYVL
+49 MKKRVVYML
-61 LCFMLCMASIPAAV
+61 LCFMLCMASIPAAA

-82 AVPATKWS
+82 TVPDTEWS
-90 DNAATAFAG
+90 DYVATAFAG

-118 LAADVNSGVVGQ
+118 LAVDVNSGIYGQ
-130 THIREYFKLT
+130 THSGEYFKLT

-153 GRGTVL
+153 GSGSAIGSFH
-159 KPYQAFSGYFNGNDK
+159 AFSGYFDGNDK
-174 TITGMY
+174 TITGLR
-180 VDESTEK
+180 VDESDDHS
-187 YSAGL
+187 SAGL
-192 FGNFSGYEIKNLK
+192 FGNVTGYEIKNLK
-205 IKDAYVKTSSDVNEQ
+205 IKDAYVKTESV
-220 SGNRDAAGIL
+220 GNKIENAGIL
-230 IGSAIQGHEMT
+230 IGSATQGYGMT
-241 ISVKD
+241 TSVKD
-246 CSVSGIVESDSARTG
+246 CSVSGIVESGSARNG

-308 SGSWSVGGFAGILF
+308 SGSWSVGGFAGVLF

-332 QGKVTASDWNAGGFA
+332 QGKVTASNWNAGGFA
-347 GYVEN
+347 GYVEE
-352 GVTISNCVAAGDV
+352 GVTISNCVAAGDI

-380 GTVTGA
+380 GTVDGHSKA

-424 FDVEKNADL
+424 FDVEKNVAL
-433 KAAGGTEAAEIEGV
+433 KAKGGTEAAEIEGV

-490 DNCGSMY
+490 DNCRSMY

-508 PAVIKATGHKFG
+508 PVVIKATGHKFG

-548 AEIPAAGAPVNDKSA
+548 AEIPATGAPVNDKSA

-581 LAGAGAVIVTRK
+581 LAGACAVIVTRK

>member
-1 MKCQTPEFWFF
+1 
-12 YKQTAGSHDIQNELH
+12 
-27 LQGGCVK
+27 
-34 IDSENS
+34 
-40 TRFYFGREE
+40 
-49 GVKMKKRVVYVL
+49 MKKRVVYML
-61 LCFMLCMASIPAAV
+61 LCFMLCMASIPAAA
-75 FADSETP
+75 FADSETL

-105 DPYQIETPEQLAK
+105 DPYQIETAEQLAK
-118 LAADVNSGVVGQ
+118 LAADINTGIPELDHSK
-130 THIREYFKLT
+130 EYFKLT

-153 GRGTVL
+153 GSGSANESFH
-159 KPYQAFSGYFNGNDK
+159 AFSGYFDGNDK
-174 TITGMY
+174 TITGLR
-180 VDESTEK
+180 VDESDDHF
-187 YSAGL
+187 SAGL
-192 FGNFSGYEIKNLK
+192 FGNVTGYEIKNLK
-205 IKDAYVKTSSDVNEQ
+205 IKDAYVKTESA
-220 SGNRDAAGIL
+220 GNKLENAGIL
-230 IGSAIQGHEMT
+230 IGSAAQGYGKT
-241 ISVKD
+241 TSVKD
-246 CSVSGIVESDSARTG
+246 CSVSGIVESNSARTG

-271 YENCTADVKVKG
+271 YENCTAGVKVKG
-283 AGKAGGFVGEDFSGT
+283 AGQAGGFIGEDFNGI

-308 SGSWSVGGFAGILF
+308 GGSWSVGGFAGVLF
-322 FESKADHCAA
+322 YESKADHCAA

-347 GYVEN
+347 GYVQD

-380 GTVTGA
+380 GTVDGNSKA

-400 ASKDIKAGGF
+400 ANEEYKAGGF
-410 AGALVETNNFASCS
+410 TGVNSGSTFTGSS
-424 FDVEKNADL
+424 FDVEKNAAL
-433 KAAGGTEAAEIEGV
+433 KAKGGTEAVEIEGV
-447 EAASTQKVK
+447 EAALTQKVK

-473 GKAAN
+473 GKAAS

-497 SDKEQMTMITE
+497 SDKEQTAMIQE
-508 PAVIKATGHKFG
+508 PVVIKATGHKFG

-548 AEIPAAGAPVNDKSA
+548 AEIPATGAPVNDKSA

>member
-1 MKCQTPEFWFF
+1 
-12 YKQTAGSHDIQNELH
+12 
-27 LQGGCVK
+27 
-34 IDSENS
+34 
-40 TRFYFGREE
+40 
-49 GVKMKKRVVYVL
+49 MKKRVVYVL

-82 AVPATKWS
+82 AVPATWS
-90 DNAATAFAG
+90 DYAATAFAG

-118 LAADVNSGVVGQ
+118 LAADINTGIVDLDHSK
-130 THIREYFKLT
+130 EYFKLT

-153 GRGTVL
+153 GSGSANESFH
-159 KPYQAFSGYFNGNDK
+159 AFSGYFDGNDK

-192 FGNFSGYEIKNLK
+192 FGNVTGYEIKNLK
-205 IKDAYVKTSSDVNEQ
+205 IKDAYVKTESV
-220 SGNRDAAGIL
+220 GNKIENAGIL
-230 IGSAIQGHEMT
+230 IGSAAQGYGMT
-241 ISVKD
+241 TSVKD

-308 SGSWSVGGFAGILF
+308 SGSWSVGGFAGVLF
-322 FESKADHCAA
+322 FESKVDHCAA
-332 QGKVTASDWNAGGFA
+332 QGKVTASGWNAGGFA

-400 ASKDIKAGGF
+400 ANEEYKAGGF
-410 AGALVETNNFASCS
+410 TGVNSGSTFTGSS
-424 FDVEKNADL
+424 FDVEKNADF
-433 KAAGGTEAAEIEGV
+433 KAEGGTAAAEIEGV

-497 SDKEQMTMITE
+497 SDKEKMTMITE
-508 PAVIKATGHKFG
+508 PVIIKATGHKFG

-548 AEIPAAGAPVNDKSA
+548 AEIPATGAPVNDKSA

>member
-1 MKCQTPEFWFF
+1 
-12 YKQTAGSHDIQNELH
+12 
-27 LQGGCVK
+27 
-34 IDSENS
+34 
-40 TRFYFGREE
+40 
-49 GVKMKKRVVYVL
+49 MKKRVVYML
-61 LCFMLCMASIPAAV
+61 LCFMLCMASIPAAA

-82 AVPATKWS
+82 AVPSTKWS
-90 DNAATAFAG
+90 DNTATVFAG

-105 DPYQIETPEQLAK
+105 DPYQIETPKQLAK
-118 LAADVNSGVVGQ
+118 LAKDVNSGIVGQ
-130 THIREYFKLT
+130 THSKEYFKLT

-153 GRGTVL
+153 GSGSASDSFH
-159 KPYQAFSGYFNGNDK
+159 AFSGYFDGNDK
-174 TITGMY
+174 TITGLR
-180 VDESTEK
+180 VDESDDHS
-187 YSAGL
+187 SAGL
-192 FGNFSGYEIKNLK
+192 FGNVTGYEIKNLK
-205 IKDAYVKTSSDVNEQ
+205 IKDAYVKTESV
-220 SGNRDAAGIL
+220 GNKIENAGIL
-230 IGSAIQGHEMT
+230 IGSAAQGYGMT
-241 ISVKD
+241 TSVKD
-246 CSVSGIVESDSARTG
+246 CSVSGIVESGSARNG

-308 SGSWSVGGFAGILF
+308 SGSWSVGGFAGVLF
-322 FESKADHCAA
+322 FESKADHCAS
-332 QGKVTASDWNAGGFA
+332 QGKVTASNWNAGGFA
-347 GYVEN
+347 GYVEE

-380 GTVTGA
+380 GTVDGHSKA

-410 AGALVETNNFASCS
+410 AGALIETNNFASCS
-424 FDVEKNADL
+424 FDVEKNAAL
-433 KAAGGTEAAEIEGV
+433 KAKGGTEAAEIEGV

-490 DNCGSMY
+490 DNCRSMY

-508 PAVIKATGHKFG
+508 PVVIKATGHKFG

-548 AEIPAAGAPVNDKSA
+548 SEIPATGAPVNDKSA
-563 ATGDSS
+563 ATGDSN

-581 LAGAGAVIVTRK
+581 LAGACAVIVTRK

>member
-1 MKCQTPEFWFF
+1 
-12 YKQTAGSHDIQNELH
+12 
-27 LQGGCVK
+27 
-34 IDSENS
+34 
-40 TRFYFGREE
+40 
-49 GVKMKKRVVYVL
+49 MKKRVVYML
-61 LCFMLCMASIPAAV
+61 LCFMLCMASIPAAA

-82 AVPATKWS
+82 AVPATEWS
-90 DNAATAFAG
+90 GYAATAFAG
-99 GSGTEA
+99 GSGTAA
-105 DPYQIETPEQLAK
+105 DPYQIETAEQLAK

-130 THIREYFKLT
+130 THSKEYFKLT

-153 GRGTVL
+153 GSGMA
-159 KPYQAFSGYFNGNDK
+159 QSNHAFSGYFDGNDK

-205 IKDAYVKTSSDVNEQ
+205 IKDAYVKTE
-220 SGNRDAAGIL
+220 SGDETENAGIL
-230 IGSAIQGHEMT
+230 IGSATQGYGMT

-246 CSVSGIVESDSARTG
+246 CSVSGIVESGSARTG

-308 SGSWSVGGFAGILF
+308 GGSWSVGGFAGVLF
-322 FESKADHCAA
+322 SESKADHCAA
-332 QGKVTASDWNAGGFA
+332 QGKVTASDWNVGGFA
-347 GYVEN
+347 GYVEE

-365 ESTVDGWE
+365 ESTVDVLE

-380 GTVTGA
+380 GTVDGKSKA

-392 HAAGKVTS
+392 HAAGKVTRPS
-400 ASKDIKAGGF
+400 NDIKAGGF
-410 AGALVETNNFASCS
+410 AGALIETNNFASCS
-424 FDVEKNADL
+424 FDVEKNAAL
-433 KAAGGTEAAEIEGV
+433 KAKGGTEAAEIEGV

-508 PAVIKATGHKFG
+508 PVVIKATGHKFG

-548 AEIPAAGAPVNDKSA
+548 AEIPATGAPVNDKSA

>member
-1 MKCQTPEFWFF
+1 
-12 YKQTAGSHDIQNELH
+12 
-27 LQGGCVK
+27 
-34 IDSENS
+34 
-40 TRFYFGREE
+40 
-49 GVKMKKRVVYVL
+49 MKKRVVYML
-61 LCFMLCMASIPAAV
+61 LCFMLCMASIPAAA

-82 AVPATKWS
+82 AVPAKEWS
-90 DNAATAFAG
+90 GYAATAFAG

-105 DPYQIETPEQLAK
+105 DPYQIETAEQLAK
-118 LAADVNSGVVGQ
+118 LAKDVNSGVVGQ
-130 THIREYFKLT
+130 THSGEYFKLT
-140 KDIDLSAHRWIPI
+140 EDIDLSAHRWIPI
-153 GRGTVL
+153 GSGSAS
-159 KPYQAFSGYFNGNDK
+159 KSFHAFSGYFDGNDK

-192 FGNFSGYEIKNLK
+192 FGNVTGYEIKNLK
-205 IKDAYVKTSSDVNEQ
+205 IKDAYVKTE
-220 SGNRDAAGIL
+220 SGDGTENAGIL
-230 IGSAIQGHEMT
+230 IGSATQGYGMT
-241 ISVKD
+241 TSVKD
-246 CSVSGIVESDSARTG
+246 CSVSGIVESGSARTG

-308 SGSWSVGGFAGILF
+308 SGSRSVGGFAGVLF

-332 QGKVTASDWNAGGFA
+332 QGKVTASNCNAGGFA
-347 GYVEN
+347 GYVQD

-365 ESTVDGWE
+365 ESTVDGFE

-400 ASKDIKAGGF
+400 ANEEYKAGGF
-410 AGALVETNNFASCS
+410 TGVNSGSTFTGSS
-424 FDVEKNADL
+424 FDVEKNAAL

-447 EAASTQKVK
+447 EAALTQKVK

-490 DNCGSMY
+490 DNCRSMY
-497 SDKEQMTMITE
+497 SDKGQMTMIPE
-508 PAVIKATGHKFG
+508 PVVIKATGHKFG

-548 AEIPAAGAPVNDKSA
+548 AEIPATGAPVNDKSA

>member
-1 MKCQTPEFWFF
+1 M
-12 YKQTAGSHDIQNELH
+12 
-27 LQGGCVK
+27 
-34 IDSENS
+34 
-40 TRFYFGREE
+40 
-49 GVKMKKRVVYVL
+49 
-61 LCFMLCMASIPAAV
+61 
-75 FADSETP
+75 
-82 AVPATKWS
+82 
-90 DNAATAFAG
+90 
-99 GSGTEA
+99 
-105 DPYQIETPEQLAK
+105 
-118 LAADVNSGVVGQ
+118 
-130 THIREYFKLT
+130 
-140 KDIDLSAHRWIPI
+140 
-153 GRGTVL
+153 
-159 KPYQAFSGYFNGNDK
+159 
-174 TITGMY
+174 
-180 VDESTEK
+180 
-187 YSAGL
+187 
-192 FGNFSGYEIKNLK
+192 
-205 IKDAYVKTSSDVNEQ
+205 
-220 SGNRDAAGIL
+220 
-230 IGSAIQGHEMT
+230 
-241 ISVKD
+241 
-246 CSVSGIVESDSARTG
+246 SGIVESGSARTG

-308 SGSWSVGGFAGILF
+308 SGSWSVGGFAGVLF

-332 QGKVTASDWNAGGFA
+332 QGKVTASNWNAGGFA
-347 GYVEN
+347 GYVQD

-365 ESTVDGWE
+365 ESTVDGFE

-380 GTVTGA
+380 GIVTGA

-424 FDVEKNADL
+424 FDVKKNAAL

-447 EAASTQKVK
+447 EAASTQKVN

-490 DNCGSMY
+490 DNCRSMY
-497 SDKEQMTMITE
+497 SDEEQMTMIPE
-508 PAVIKATGHKFG
+508 PVVIKATGHKFG

-548 AEIPAAGAPVNDKSA
+548 AEIPATGAPVNDKSA

-581 LAGAGAVIVTRK
+581 LAGACAVIVTRK

>member
-1 MKCQTPEFWFF
+1 
-12 YKQTAGSHDIQNELH
+12 
-27 LQGGCVK
+27 
-34 IDSENS
+34 
-40 TRFYFGREE
+40 
-49 GVKMKKRVVYVL
+49 
-61 LCFMLCMASIPAAV
+61 MLCMASIPAAV

-82 AVPATKWS
+82 AVPATWS
-90 DNAATAFAG
+90 DYAATAFAG

-118 LAADVNSGVVGQ
+118 LAADINTGIVDLDHSK
-130 THIREYFKLT
+130 EYFKLT

-153 GRGTVL
+153 GSGSANESFH
-159 KPYQAFSGYFNGNDK
+159 AFSGYFDGNDK

-192 FGNFSGYEIKNLK
+192 FGNVTGYEIKNLK
-205 IKDAYVKTSSDVNEQ
+205 IKDAYVKTESV
-220 SGNRDAAGIL
+220 GNKIENAGIL
-230 IGSAIQGHEMT
+230 IGSAAQGYGMT
-241 ISVKD
+241 TSVKD

-308 SGSWSVGGFAGILF
+308 SGSWSVGGFAGVLF
-322 FESKADHCAA
+322 FESKVDHCAA
-332 QGKVTASDWNAGGFA
+332 QGKVTASGWNAGGFA

-400 ASKDIKAGGF
+400 ANEEYKAGGF
-410 AGALVETNNFASCS
+410 TGVNSGSTFTGSS
-424 FDVEKNADL
+424 FDVEKNADF
-433 KAAGGTEAAEIEGV
+433 KAEGGTAAAEIEGV

-497 SDKEQMTMITE
+497 SDKEKMTMITE
-508 PAVIKATGHKFG
+508 PVIIKATGHKFG

-548 AEIPAAGAPVNDKSA
+548 AEIPATGAPVNDKSA

>member
-1 MKCQTPEFWFF
+1 
-12 YKQTAGSHDIQNELH
+12 
-27 LQGGCVK
+27 
-34 IDSENS
+34 
-40 TRFYFGREE
+40 
-49 GVKMKKRVVYVL
+49 MKKRVVYVL

-118 LAADVNSGVVGQ
+118 LAADINSGVVDLD
-130 THIREYFKLT
+130 HSREYFKLT

-153 GRGTVL
+153 GSGTANGSFH
-159 KPYQAFSGYFNGNDK
+159 AFSGYFDGNDK
-174 TITGMY
+174 TITGLR
-180 VDESTEK
+180 VDESDDHF
-187 YSAGL
+187 SAGL
-192 FGNFSGYEIKNLK
+192 FGNVTGYEIKNLK
-205 IKDAYVKTSSDVNEQ
+205 IKDAYVKTE
-220 SGNRDAAGIL
+220 SGDETENAGIL
-230 IGSAIQGHEMT
+230 IGSAAQGYGMT
-241 ISVKD
+241 TSVKN
-246 CSVSGIVESDSARTG
+246 CSVSGIVESGSARTG

-283 AGKAGGFVGEDFSGT
+283 AGIAGGFVGEDFSGI
-298 YKNCTAEGNV
+298 YKNCTAEGDV
-308 SGSWSVGGFAGILF
+308 SGKWSVGGFAGVLF
-322 FESKADHCAA
+322 WESKADHCAA

-347 GYVEN
+347 GYVEE

-365 ESTVDGWE
+365 ESTVDGWD

-380 GTVTGA
+380 GTVDGHRKA

-410 AGALVETNNFASCS
+410 AGALIETNNFASCS

-433 KAAGGTEAAEIEGV
+433 KAEGGTAAAEIEGV

-497 SDKEQMTMITE
+497 SDKEQMTMIKD
-508 PAVIKATGHKFG
+508 PVVIKATGHKFG

-548 AEIPAAGAPVNDKSA
+548 AEIPATGAPVNDKSA